1 MTWFRAIEA
10 LVLIVYI
17 AINLVV
23 AKKMTAK
30 NMYYSFIDG
39 QCIVGMIC
47 ANIFYTPAWF
57 LKGIK
62 FVVLTT
68 IK

>member
-1 MTWFRAIEA
+1 MIWVKAVEA
-10 LVLIVYI
+10 VVLIVYI

-30 NMYYSFIDG
+30 DMYEDFING
-39 QCIVGMIC
+39 QCTVGMIC
-47 ANIFYTPAWF
+47 ANIFYAPAWL